1 LLALV
6 YSSNMKVELLTD
18 ADDIELETALQE
30 LLLNLLGDTVKANM
44 TSWEDGVPLWHCH
57 GHSG

>member
-1 LLALV
+1 
-6 YSSNMKVELLTD
+6 MKVELPTD

-30 LLLNLLGDTVKANM
+30 LLLDLLGDAVKANM
-44 TSWEDGVPLWHCH
+44 TSWEDGVPLRHCH